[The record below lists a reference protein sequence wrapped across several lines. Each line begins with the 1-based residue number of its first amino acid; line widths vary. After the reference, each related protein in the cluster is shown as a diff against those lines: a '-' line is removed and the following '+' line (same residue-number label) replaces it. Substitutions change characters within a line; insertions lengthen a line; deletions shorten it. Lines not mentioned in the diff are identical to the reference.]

1 MRVFYTMTNN
11 IPIFINNIIIKGTIY
26 CYVKRIFIVLRQSH
40 IFQLH
45 INSIR
50 NNEKKKKK
58 YIFNFKF

>member
-11 IPIFINNIIIKGTIY
+11 IPIFINNIIIKDTIY
-26 CYVKRIFIVLRQSH
+26 YYVKRIFIVLRQSH